1 MAKAFNPK
9 PPKVLDDKQ
18 LEHLEAL
25 SGYLTIPQIA
35 DYFMISERT
44 FNRIINRQP
53 EAMARY
59 KKGKANK
66 IVGAVTCLRK
76 NIELGKEA
84 SIFFFLKTQAGWSEN
99 NFNQNPENEKPTPKN
114 FIIKEYDGR
123 KTKAD

>member
-25 SGYLTIPQIA
+25 SGFLTIPQMA
-35 DYFMISERT
+35 NYFMIAERT
-44 FNRIINRQP
+44 FSRIIERQP

-66 IVGAVTCLRK
+66 IVKAVTSLSK
-76 NIELGKEA
+76 NIEQGKEA

-99 NFNQNPENEKPTPKN
+99 HFDLSDDKPPAAKV
-114 FIIKEYDGR
+114 IIKTYDGR
-123 KTKAD
+123 KPSDN